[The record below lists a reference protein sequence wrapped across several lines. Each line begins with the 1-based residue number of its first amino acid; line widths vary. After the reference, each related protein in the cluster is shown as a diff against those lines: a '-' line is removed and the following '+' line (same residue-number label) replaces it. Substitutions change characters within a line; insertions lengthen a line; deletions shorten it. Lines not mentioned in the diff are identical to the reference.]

1 MALNLRHQTAA
12 QFAARLR
19 ERYRNASREEAA
31 RIATWVLDRIE
42 AGDITDAQ
50 MRTAFSLTA
59 AQWTTLKAKMTTLR
73 TNWQAVQAARGE

>member
-1 MALNLRHQTAA
+1 MPLSLRHQTAT

-31 RIATWVLDRIE
+31 RIATWILSRIE

-50 MRTAFSLTA
+50 VRNAFSLT
-59 AQWTTLKAKMTTLR
+59 TTQYNQMKTRMTNLR
-73 TNWQAVQAARGE
+73 TAWLAVQAAQGE